1 MCSTCLQST
10 KALPSIYTFKY
21 IQSEKKTS
29 ELELKYTNMS
39 CLITFLA
46 LLLVLSSNTVTGQI
60 QLGQP
65 GGQASIPC
73 NQVINELSPCLP
85 YLHNQYSSPSTYC
98 CQGAKY
104 VWKHFA
110 QSKKK
115 RQGVCQCLESVL
127 PIIGQIDGSLISAL
141 PKQCGLKLKL
151 PPISPNFKCSHYM

>member
-1 MCSTCLQST
+1 
-10 KALPSIYTFKY
+10 
-21 IQSEKKTS
+21 
-29 ELELKYTNMS
+29 MS

-151 PPISPNFKCSHYM
+151 PPISPNFKCSQVK